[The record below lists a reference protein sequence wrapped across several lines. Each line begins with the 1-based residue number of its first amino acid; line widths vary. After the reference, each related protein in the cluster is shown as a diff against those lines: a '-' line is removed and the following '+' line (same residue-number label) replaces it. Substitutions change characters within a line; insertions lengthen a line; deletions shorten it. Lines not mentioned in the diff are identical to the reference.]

1 MLNKLHN
8 KIPIQVL
15 NELGDV
21 MKQFNITNSF
31 RLTHFLA
38 QVAHESG
45 NFRWV
50 RENLNYSAEG
60 LLKVFPKYFDKNT
73 APLYARRPQ
82 AIANMVYNGRMGNKL
97 KTNDGWNFRG
107 AGYIQLTGRTNFKA
121 FSDFIGDPK
130 IMDDPSLV
138 ATKYPLTS
146 AAWFFEKRGLWA
158 ICDEGVHQD
167 IVKKVTLKVNGGYNG
182 LADRLSKTNVLF
194 NILIWDI

>member
-1 MLNKLHN
+1 MN
-8 KIPIQVL
+8 
-15 NELGDV
+15 
-21 MKQFNITNSF
+21 QFGITNSF

-45 NFRWV
+45 NFKHV

-97 KTNDGWNFRG
+97 KSNDGWMFRG

-121 FSDFIGDPK
+121 FSDHIGDVN
-130 IMDDPSLV
+130 IMINPDLV

-158 ICDEGVHQD
+158 ICDEGVNQD
-167 IVKKVTLKVNGGYNG
+167 IIKKVTLKVNGGYNG
-182 LADRLSKTNVLF
+182 IADRLSKTNTLF
-194 NILIWDI
+194 NILV

>member
-45 NFRWV
+45 NFRHV
-50 RENLNYSAEG
+50 RENLNYSTEG

-97 KTNDGWNFRG
+97 KSNDGWNFRG

-121 FSDFIGDPK
+121 FSDFIGDPN

-146 AAWFFEKRGLWA
+146 AGWFFEKRGLWA

-182 LADRLSKTNVLF
+182 ISDRLSKTNVLF
-194 NILIWDI
+194 NLIV

>member
-8 KIPIQVL
+8 KIPVQVL

-45 NFRWV
+45 NFRYT
-50 RENLNYSAEG
+50 RENLNYSTEG

-97 KTNDGWNFRG
+97 KSNDGWMFRG
-107 AGYIQLTGRTNFKA
+107 AGYIQLTGRINFQA
-121 FSDFIGDPK
+121 FSDHVGDAN
-130 IMDDPSLV
+130 IMINPELV

-146 AAWFFEKRGLWA
+146 AAWFFEKNKLWA

-167 IVKKVTLKVNGGYNG
+167 IVKKVSYRVNGGYNG

-194 NILIWDI
+194 NLIV

>member
-8 KIPIQVL
+8 KIPLEVI
-15 NELGDV
+15 NELGGV
-21 MKQFNITNSF
+21 IKQFNITNSF

-45 NFRWV
+45 NFKHL

-60 LLKVFPKYFDKNT
+60 LIKVFPKYFSKET
-73 APLYARRPQ
+73 ALWYARKPQ

-97 KTNDGWNFRG
+97 KSDDGWNFRG
-107 AGYIQLTGRTNFKA
+107 AGYLQLTGRTNFKA

-130 IMDDPSLV
+130 IMDDPNLV

-146 AAWFFEKRGLWA
+146 AAWFFEKNKLWA
-158 ICDEGVHQD
+158 ICDEGVHSD
-167 IVKKVTLKVNGGYNG
+167 VVKKVSYRVNGGYNG
-182 LADRLSKTNVLF
+182 LADRLAKTNVLF
-194 NILIWDI
+194 NLIV

>member
-8 KIPIQVL
+8 KIPPQVL

-21 MKQFNITNSF
+21 IKEFNITNSF

-45 NFRWV
+45 NFKHL

-60 LLKVFPKYFDKNT
+60 LIKVFPKYFSKET
-73 APLYARRPQ
+73 ALWYARKPQ
-82 AIANMVYNGRMGNKL
+82 AIANMVYNGRMGNRL
-97 KTNDGWNFRG
+97 KSDDGWNFRG
-107 AGYIQLTGRTNFKA
+107 AGFLQLTGRTNFKA

-130 IMDDPSLV
+130 IMDDPNLV

-146 AAWFFEKRGLWA
+146 AAWFFEKNKLWA

-167 IVKKVTLKVNGGYNG
+167 IVKKISYKVNGGYNG

-194 NILIWDI
+194 NLIV

>member
-21 MKQFNITNSF
+21 MKQFGITNSF

-97 KTNDGWNFRG
+97 KSNDGWMFRG
-107 AGYIQLTGRTNFKA
+107 AGFIQLTGRTNFKA

-130 IMDDPSLV
+130 IIDDPSLV

-158 ICDEGVHQD
+158 ICDEGVDQNV
-167 IVKKVTLKVNGGYNG
+167 VKKVTLKVNGGYNG
-182 LADRLSKTNVLF
+182 IADRLSKTNVLF
-194 NILIWDI
+194 NILV

>member
-45 NFRWV
+45 NFRYT
-50 RENLNYSAEG
+50 RENLNYSTEG

-97 KTNDGWNFRG
+97 KSNDGWNFRG

-158 ICDEGVHQD
+158 ICDEGVD
-167 IVKKVTLKVNGGYNG
+167 LATIRKVTRIVNGAYNG
-182 LADRLSKTNVLF
+182 LSDRLSKTNVLF
-194 NILIWDI
+194 NILV

>member
-1 MLNKLHN
+1 
-8 KIPIQVL
+8 
-15 NELGDV
+15 
-21 MKQFNITNSF
+21 MKQFGITNSF

-45 NFRWV
+45 NFKHV
-50 RENLNYSAEG
+50 RENLNYSTEG

-97 KTNDGWNFRG
+97 KSNDGWMFRG
-107 AGYIQLTGRTNFKA
+107 AGFLQLTGRTNFKA
-121 FSDFIGDPK
+121 FSDFIGDPN
-130 IMDDPSLV
+130 IMDNPDLV

-146 AAWFFEKRGLWA
+146 AGWFFEKRGLWK

-182 LADRLSKTNVLF
+182 LSDRLSKTNVLF
-194 NILIWDI
+194 NILV

>member
-45 NFRWV
+45 NFKHV
-50 RENLNYSAEG
+50 RENLNYSTEG

-97 KTNDGWNFRG
+97 KSNDGWMFRG
-107 AGYIQLTGRTNFKA
+107 AGFLQLTGRTNFKA

-146 AAWFFEKRGLWA
+146 AAWFFDKRGLWV
-158 ICDEGVHQD
+158 ICDEGIHQD

-182 LADRLSKTNVLF
+182 IADRLSKTNVLF
-194 NILIWDI
+194 NILV

>member
-45 NFRWV
+45 NFRFV
-50 RENLNYSAEG
+50 RENLNYSTEG
-60 LLKVFPKYFDKNT
+60 LLKVFPKYFDRNT

-82 AIANMVYNGRMGNKL
+82 AIANMVYNGRMGNRL
-97 KTNDGWNFRG
+97 KSNDGWNFRG
-107 AGYIQLTGRTNFKA
+107 AGFLQLTGRTNFKA

-130 IMDDPSLV
+130 IMDDPNLV

-146 AAWFFEKRGLWA
+146 AAWFFDKRGLWK
-158 ICDEGVHQD
+158 ICDEGVD
-167 IVKKVTLKVNGGYNG
+167 LATIRKVTRVVNGGFNG
-182 LADRLSKTNVLF
+182 ISDRVSKTNVLF
-194 NILIWDI
+194 NILV

>member
-8 KIPIQVL
+8 KIPLEVI
-15 NELGDV
+15 NELGGV
-21 MKQFNITNSF
+21 IKQFNITNSF

-45 NFRWV
+45 NFKHL

-60 LLKVFPKYFDKNT
+60 LIKVFPKYFSKET
-73 APLYARRPQ
+73 ALWYARKPQ

-97 KTNDGWNFRG
+97 KSNDGWNFRG
-107 AGYIQLTGRTNFKA
+107 AGYLQLTGRTNFKA

-130 IMDDPSLV
+130 IMDDPNLV
-138 ATKYPLTS
+138 STKYPLTS
-146 AAWFFEKRGLWA
+146 AAWFFEKNKLWK
-158 ICDEGVHQD
+158 ICDEGVHSD
-167 IVKKVTLKVNGGYNG
+167 VVKKVSYRVNGGYNG

-194 NILIWDI
+194 NLIV

>member
-45 NFRWV
+45 NFRYT

-97 KTNDGWNFRG
+97 KSNDGWMFRG
-107 AGYIQLTGRTNFKA
+107 AGYIQLTGRNNFKA

-167 IVKKVTLKVNGGYNG
+167 IVKKVTLKVNGGYHG
-182 LADRLSKTNVLF
+182 LSDRLSKTNVLF
-194 NILIWDI
+194 NILV

>member
-1 MLNKLHN
+1 
-8 KIPIQVL
+8 
-15 NELGDV
+15 
-21 MKQFNITNSF
+21 
-31 RLTHFLA
+31 LA

-45 NFRWV
+45 NFRYT
-50 RENLNYSAEG
+50 RENLNYSTEG

-97 KTNDGWNFRG
+97 KSNDGWMFRG
-107 AGYIQLTGRTNFKA
+107 AGFIQLTGRTNFKA

-158 ICDEGVHQD
+158 ICDEGVDQN

-182 LADRLSKTNVLF
+182 IADRLSKTNVLF
-194 NILIWDI
+194 NILV

>member
-45 NFRWV
+45 NFRFV
-50 RENLNYSAEG
+50 RENLNYSTEG
-60 LLKVFPKYFDKNT
+60 LLKVFPKYFDRNT

-82 AIANMVYNGRMGNKL
+82 AIANMVYNGRMGNRL
-97 KTNDGWNFRG
+97 KSNDGWNFRG
-107 AGYIQLTGRTNFKA
+107 AGFLQLTGRTNFKA
-121 FSDFIGDPK
+121 FSDFIGDQK

-146 AAWFFEKRGLWA
+146 AAWFFDKRGLWK
-158 ICDEGVHQD
+158 ICDEGVD
-167 IVKKVTLKVNGGYNG
+167 LATIRKVTRVVNGGFNG
-182 LADRLSKTNVLF
+182 ISDRVSKTNVLF
-194 NILIWDI
+194 NILV

>member
-45 NFRWV
+45 NFRYT

-97 KTNDGWNFRG
+97 KSNDGWNFRG

-146 AAWFFEKRGLWA
+146 AAWFFDKRGLWK
-158 ICDEGVHQD
+158 ICDEGVD
-167 IVKKVTLKVNGGYNG
+167 LATIRKVTRIINGGYNG
-182 LADRLSKTNVLF
+182 VSDRVSKTNVLF
-194 NILIWDI
+194 NILV

>member
-45 NFRWV
+45 NFRYT
-50 RENLNYSAEG
+50 RENLNYSTEG

-97 KTNDGWNFRG
+97 KSNDGWMFRG
-107 AGYIQLTGRTNFKA
+107 AGFIQLTGRTNFKA

-158 ICDEGVHQD
+158 ICDEGVDQS

-182 LADRLSKTNVLF
+182 IADRLSKTNVLF
-194 NILIWDI
+194 NILV

>member
-8 KIPIQVL
+8 KIPLEVI
-15 NELGDV
+15 NELGGV
-21 MKQFNITNSF
+21 IKQFNITNSF

-45 NFRWV
+45 NFKHI

-60 LLKVFPKYFDKNT
+60 LIKVFPKYFSKET
-73 APLYARRPQ
+73 ALWYARKPQ

-97 KTNDGWNFRG
+97 KSNDGWNFRG
-107 AGYIQLTGRTNFKA
+107 AGYLQLTGRTNFKA

-146 AAWFFEKRGLWA
+146 AAWFFEKNKLWA
-158 ICDEGVHQD
+158 ICDEGVHSD
-167 IVKKVTLKVNGGYNG
+167 VVKKVSYRVNGGYNG

-194 NILIWDI
+194 NLFV

>member
-21 MKQFNITNSF
+21 MKQFGITNSF

-45 NFRWV
+45 NFRYT
-50 RENLNYSAEG
+50 RENLNYSTEG

-97 KTNDGWNFRG
+97 KSNDGWNFRG
-107 AGYIQLTGRTNFKA
+107 AGFLQLTGRTNFKA

-158 ICDEGVHQD
+158 ICDEGVDQN

-182 LADRLSKTNVLF
+182 IADRLSKTNVLF
-194 NILIWDI
+194 NILV

>member
-45 NFRWV
+45 NFRHV
-50 RENLNYSAEG
+50 RENLNYSTEG

-82 AIANMVYNGRMGNKL
+82 QIANMVYNGRMGNKL
-97 KTNDGWNFRG
+97 KSNDGWNFRG
-107 AGYIQLTGRTNFKA
+107 AGFLQLTGRINFQA

-146 AAWFFEKRGLWA
+146 AAWFFDKRGLWA
-158 ICDEGVHQD
+158 ICDEGVDQD

-194 NILIWDI
+194 NILVWDI

>member
-1 MLNKLHN
+1 M
-8 KIPIQVL
+8 L

-45 NFRWV
+45 NFRFV
-50 RENLNYSAEG
+50 RENLNYSTEG
-60 LLKVFPKYFDKNT
+60 LLKVFPKYFDRNT

-82 AIANMVYNGRMGNKL
+82 AIANMVYNGRMGNRL
-97 KTNDGWNFRG
+97 KSNDGWNFRG
-107 AGYIQLTGRTNFKA
+107 AGFLQLTGRTNFKA

-146 AAWFFEKRGLWA
+146 AAWFFDKRGLWK
-158 ICDEGVHQD
+158 ICDEGVD
-167 IVKKVTLKVNGGYNG
+167 LATIRKVTRVVNGGFNG
-182 LADRLSKTNVLF
+182 ISDRVSKTNVLF
-194 NILIWDI
+194 NILV

>member
-45 NFRWV
+45 NFRYT
-50 RENLNYSAEG
+50 RENLNYSTEG

-73 APLYARRPQ
+73 APLYARKPEQ
-82 AIANMVYNGRMGNKL
+82 IANIVYESRMGNGNRNTGDGWRFRGRGYIMITG
-97 KTNDGWNFRG
+97 KTN
-107 AGYIQLTGRTNFKA
+107 YKA
-121 FSDFIGDPK
+121 FGDFIGVDLLKDPDL
-130 IMDDPSLV
+130 I

-158 ICDEGVHQD
+158 ICDEGVDQN

-182 LADRLSKTNVLF
+182 IADRLSKTNVLF
-194 NILIWDI
+194 NILV

>member
-21 MKQFNITNSF
+21 MKQFGITNSF

-97 KTNDGWNFRG
+97 KSNDGWNFRG
-107 AGYIQLTGRTNFKA
+107 AGFLQLTGRTNFKA

-158 ICDEGVHQD
+158 ICDEGVDQN

-182 LADRLSKTNVLF
+182 IADRLSKTNVLF
-194 NILIWDI
+194 NILV

>member
-1 MLNKLHN
+1 MLSKLHN

-21 MKQFNITNSF
+21 MKQFGITNSF

-73 APLYARRPQ
+73 APLYARKPEQ
-82 AIANMVYNGRMGNKL
+82 IANIVYESRMGNGNRNTGDGWRFRGRGYIMITG
-97 KTNDGWNFRG
+97 KTN
-107 AGYIQLTGRTNFKA
+107 YKA
-121 FSDFIGDPK
+121 FGDFIGVDLLKDPDL
-130 IMDDPSLV
+130 I

-146 AAWFFEKRGLWA
+146 AAWFFDKRKLWS
-158 ICDEGVHQD
+158 ICDKGVD
-167 IVKKVTLKVNGGYNG
+167 IETIKRISILINGGVNGMR
-182 LADRLSKTNVLF
+182 DRVSKTNVF
-194 NILIWDI
+194 TSILA